1 MRLRSA
7 KVDGERVL
15 AAASSPDGELSGTRD
30 ALHLPDGTRL
40 PWEQVEAADWDR
52 EESTFRVSAVG
63 AWGEERPAY
72 AFTLERPDKLLQLVR
87 ERVTA
92 SIVLQRH
99 VPIDG
104 ELGVRIV
111 GRRAPRGD
119 RELTWFFD
127 YDAGVDPGDPFVDHA
142 AQEALAALRGEVGQ

>member
-1 MRLRSA
+1 MRIRGA
-7 KVDGERVL
+7 RVEGERVL
-15 AAASSPDGELSGTRD
+15 AAATSPDGELSGTRD

-40 PWEQVEAADWDR
+40 PWEQVQAADWDS
-52 EESTFRVSAVG
+52 EATTFRVTGVG

-104 ELGVRIV
+104 ERGVRII
-111 GRRAPRGD
+111 GRRAPSRD
-119 RELTWFFD
+119 RALTWFFE
-127 YDAGVDPGDPFVDHA
+127 YDAGVDPADPFVDQA
-142 AQEALAALRGEVGQ
+142 AQEALSALRGEVGS